1 MPIEWPKGK
10 RPCFVGVGYS
20 PCHRYSKRSLSDIA
34 NEAATNAIADAGLS
48 PRDIDGFSVYPIA
61 PYPNARSIP
70 GYDIVDV
77 VHMMQ
82 ILPVENV
89 RWFSQSSGPM
99 AVTSV
104 IEAANALAAGSC
116 NYAILWR
123 ALHHPAG
130 ERYHQRKTEY
140 ATDRAQFGLP
150 YGHGIGSR
158 GDAMEWQALHYRRYM
173 ERFGATKEHLATL
186 ILNSN
191 RNAQLNEFAVWNG
204 RSISLDQ
211 YMNSRIISDPLCIFD
226 CDMPVDGCSCVVM
239 TTEDRAKHTPHPG
252 GYIAGYAFSPVNM
265 LKSGINGSLEEMYE
279 MEFQHAKNLYDSC
292 GLTPAD
298 VDVVQVY
305 DGFSPMA
312 LTWLEAF
319 GFCGM
324 GEAHDWIQDGRIAL
338 EGEMPV
344 NTSGGSLGEGRL
356 HGMTHIAETARQMMG
371 TAGPRQVRDAE
382 AALCEVGPFPFG
394 ASFICTRS

>member
-1 MPIEWPKGK
+1 
-10 RPCFVGVGYS
+10 
-20 PCHRYSKRSLSDIA
+20 
-34 NEAATNAIADAGLS
+34 
-48 PRDIDGFSVYPIA
+48 
-61 PYPNARSIP
+61 
-70 GYDIVDV
+70 
-77 VHMMQ
+77 
-82 ILPVENV
+82 
-89 RWFSQSSGPM
+89 
-99 AVTSV
+99 
-104 IEAANALAAGSC
+104 
-116 NYAILWR
+116 
-123 ALHHPAG
+123 
-130 ERYHQRKTEY
+130 
-140 ATDRAQFGLP
+140 
-150 YGHGIGSR
+150 
-158 GDAMEWQALHYRRYM
+158 
-173 ERFGATKEHLATL
+173 
-186 ILNSN
+186 
-191 RNAQLNEFAVWNG
+191 
-204 RSISLDQ
+204 
-211 YMNSRIISDPLCIFD
+211 
-226 CDMPVDGCSCVVM
+226 
-239 TTEDRAKHTPHPG
+239 
-252 GYIAGYAFSPVNM
+252 M

-324 GEAHDWIQDGRIAL
+324 GEAHDWIQGGRIAL

-371 TAGPRQVRDAE
+371 TAGPRQVRIAE